1 MAKKKE
7 IKKVDEFLKAKRDYN
22 KGITNIRF
30 LAKKHNKDFNELVK
44 QIKK

>member
-7 IKKVDEFLKAKRDYN
+7 VDEFLEVKKDYK
-22 KGITNIRF
+22 KGITNLRF
-30 LAKKHNKDFNELVK
+30 LAKKHDKDFNELVK

>member
-1 MAKKKE
+1 MANKKE
-7 IKKVDEFLKAKRDYN
+7 IKKVDEFLEAKRDYN

>member
-1 MAKKKE
+1 MKEKKK
-7 IKKVDEFLKAKRDYN
+7 IVDEFLEVKKDYN
-22 KGITNIRF
+22 NGIKNLRF